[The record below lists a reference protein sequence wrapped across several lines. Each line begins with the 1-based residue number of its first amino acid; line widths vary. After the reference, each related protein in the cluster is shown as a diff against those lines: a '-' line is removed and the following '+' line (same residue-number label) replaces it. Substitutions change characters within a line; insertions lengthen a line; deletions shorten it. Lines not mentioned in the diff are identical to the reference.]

1 MEQPTNLTTISN
13 IAGINFFSGPNCKRN
28 ERAGNYIIYSLVH
41 ITGLFIII
49 SSVYLFYTKKMT
61 ENLVNDELNHLATDA
76 ITEKLYSLDPA
87 TQSFIK
93 NKLKIVELEQVKK
106 LYIKPDAEYTKNNAW
121 VIHGI
126 YATIIVLIIII
137 LIANILSKQYCS
149 NIHFKDILKENLV
162 IFLFIGIIEFM
173 FFKYAIL
180 KYIPYGPSY
189 VNNLVISHIKQL

>member
-1 MEQPTNLTTISN
+1 MGQPTNLTTMSN
-13 IAGINFFSGPNCKRN
+13 IAGINFLSGPNCKRN
-28 ERAGNYIIYSLVH
+28 DRAGNYIIYSLIH

-61 ENLVNDELNHLATDA
+61 ENLVNDELNLLANDA
-76 ITEKLYSLDPA
+76 IKEKLYSLDPV

-93 NKLKIVELEQVKK
+93 NKLQLIQLEQVKK
-106 LYIKPDAEYTKNNAW
+106 LYIKPDAEYTTNNKW
-121 VIHGI
+121 VVHGI
-126 YATIIVLIIII
+126 YAIIIVLIIII

-149 NIHFKDILKENLV
+149 NIHLKDILKENLV